1 MPLWDSFPLLWYY
14 MFPIEQTD
22 LFQVE
27 MRHSLLTLNGFIGWL
42 VCSPV
47 KFWTLTFL
55 LTVFDPL
62 IISFL
67 IASIFPSSYVWKA
80 FFISLFSREKMALPD
95 LHLPFIYVGITI
107 IDWGVLFCLFFS
119 KTHRFLTKKN
129 IHARNKTWLRSLLY
143 NLEEDSDIDG
153 GKGVFLKVL
162 GQHNVMLS
170 GRVVQASSGWW
181 QCGDNS
187 CMADRSMTI

>member
-62 IISFL
+62 ILSFL

-80 FFISLFSREKMALPD
+80 LFISLFSREKMALPD

-119 KTHRFLTKKN
+119 KTHRFLAKN
-129 IHARNKTWLRSLLY
+129 NICACNKTW
-143 NLEEDSDIDG
+143 
-153 GKGVFLKVL
+153 KVL

-181 QCGDNS
+181 RCGDNS

>member
-67 IASIFPSSYVWKA
+67 IASIFPSSYVWEA
-80 FFISLFSREKMALPD
+80 FFISLFSREKTALPD
-95 LHLPFIYVGITI
+95 LLLLFIYMGIAV
-107 IDWGVLFCLFFS
+107 IDWGVLFCFVSS
-119 KTHRFLTKKN
+119 KTHRFLTKNN
-129 IHARNKTWLRSLLY
+129 ICACNKTR
-143 NLEEDSDIDG
+143 
-153 GKGVFLKVL
+153 LK
-162 GQHNVMLS
+162 
-170 GRVVQASSGWW
+170 
-181 QCGDNS
+181 
-187 CMADRSMTI
+187 IPFI